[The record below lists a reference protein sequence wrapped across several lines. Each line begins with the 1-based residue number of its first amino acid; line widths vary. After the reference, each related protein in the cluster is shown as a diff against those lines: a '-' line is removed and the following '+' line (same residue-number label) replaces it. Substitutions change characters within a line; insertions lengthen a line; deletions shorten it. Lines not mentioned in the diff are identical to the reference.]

1 MVPPEYPVG
10 MTEPAQRYRKLSI
23 SVPEDVADRLEREP
37 NASAF
42 VADAVR
48 TRMRLEELSSL
59 SAEAGMTI
67 TREGVARARARR
79 LAVEAEWT
87 PERFAGAREE
97 TRRAAE
103 SAFIGPGSPR
113 GSAA

>member
-1 MVPPEYPVG
+1 MLPAYAVG

-42 VADAVR
+42 VVDAVR
-48 TRMRLEELSSL
+48 TRMRVEELSAL
-59 SAEAGMTI
+59 TADVGIAVTP
-67 TREGVARARARR
+67 EGVARARARR
-79 LAVEAEWT
+79 RAIEAEWT
-87 PERFAGAREE
+87 PERFAAAREE

-103 SAFIGPGSPR
+103 AIVVDSGSPR
-113 GSAA
+113 GSAP